1 MDIYESLPF
10 DFAQPCLPAGRGGEP
25 VEPCSPGFVR
35 KDSIGEL
42 TEQIARQIFEVL
54 SSTGH
59 LSVERGP
66 VIVIMDSEGNNW
78 PSDPEE
84 FARLNISESFL
95 KEVCAK
101 IDDGA
106 EPVVTEVNPPRR
118 VNDCSVI
125 AAQLATEHSN
135 CGYVIIALPQ
145 YSPESTLVNI
155 DLIEMLLNQIG
166 LIAKLIEKNNLLYE
180 VFLGSPYGQ
189 MKHYR
194 LCGQSEIALN

>member
-1 MDIYESLPF
+1 MDIYESL
-10 DFAQPCLPAGRGGEP
+10 
-25 VEPCSPGFVR
+25 CSPDFV
-35 KDSIGEL
+35 L

-54 SSTGH
+54 P
-59 LSVERGP
+59 ERGP
-66 VIVIMDSEGNNW
+66 IVVIIDREGNSR

-84 FARLNISESFL
+84 FAKLNISESFL
-95 KEVCAK
+95 KELCAK

-106 EPVVTEVNPPRR
+106 EPVVTGADE
-118 VNDCSVI
+118 CSVI

-145 YSPESTLVNI
+145 YSPESTLINI
-155 DLIEMLLNQIG
+155 DLIETLLNQVS

-180 VFLGSPYGQ
+180 VQ

-194 LCGQSEIALN
+194 VCGQSEIALN

>member
-1 MDIYESLPF
+1 MDIYESL
-10 DFAQPCLPAGRGGEP
+10 
-25 VEPCSPGFVR
+25 CSPDFV
-35 KDSIGEL
+35 L

-54 SSTGH
+54 P
-59 LSVERGP
+59 ERGP
-66 VIVIMDSEGNNW
+66 IVVIIDREGNSR

-84 FARLNISESFL
+84 FAKLNISESFL
-95 KEVCAK
+95 KELCAK

-106 EPVVTEVNPPRR
+106 EPVVTGADE
-118 VNDCSVI
+118 CSVI

-145 YSPESTLVNI
+145 YSPESTLINI
-155 DLIEMLLNQIG
+155 DLIEALLNQVS

-180 VFLGSPYGQ
+180 VQ

-194 LCGQSEIALN
+194 VCGQSEIALN